1 MAHDLMEYLRHER
14 NLRLQKCDWKQSH
27 DSALSDEKKAE
38 WATYRQALR
47 DMMASAAPEED
58 LNEFNCLKV
67 SSITW
72 PTKPE

>member
-14 NLRLQKCDWKQSH
+14 NLRLQQCDWTQSP
-27 DSALSDEKKAE
+27 DSALSDEKKAA